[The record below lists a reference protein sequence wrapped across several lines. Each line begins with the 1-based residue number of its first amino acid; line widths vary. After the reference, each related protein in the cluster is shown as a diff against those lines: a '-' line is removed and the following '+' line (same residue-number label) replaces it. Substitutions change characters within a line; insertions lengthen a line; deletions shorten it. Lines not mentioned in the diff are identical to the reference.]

1 MIKFRLQP
9 DGVPIAMNITDL
21 TYKDFPEYQTGVVMW
36 KSISPLLILIG
47 TFGSLL
53 SVIVLCRKRMR
64 TSTTM
69 FYLAVLAVTDVFVLY
84 TGLLRYWLNYTFDE
98 DIRIDSDFSCKFH
111 IFLVYVSLDFAA
123 WILVALTVDR
133 CLFVFAPFKARKY
146 CTLRR
151 ARITAA
157 AMLGFL
163 MVINVHFAWSYGLSP
178 RTIFGE
184 GVDCDAAN
192 DDMKEF
198 VTVIWPWIDLFIV
211 CFVPFT
217 IMIICNVIIIR
228 KLAISAS
235 KIRRHT
241 VSERERYQHELKSTN
256 QNAQHISTS
265 HGQSKHPK
273 ISVISTQS
281 NNNNNNNNTKAR
293 SACPKSS
300 HLTVMLLSVNCL
312 FLLLTSPIVVYMIG
326 FGTWREDPDPQTEA
340 RLHLSWCLVN
350 LLQYTNNAA
359 HFFLYC
365 LTGPRFRR
373 ELLRMMSPKNKVN
386 AETSVTLDPY
396 H

>member
-1 MIKFRLQP
+1 MIRFRLQP
-9 DGVPIAMNITDL
+9 PSGPMAMNITEL
-21 TYKDFPEYQTGVVMW
+21 TYKDFPEYQAGVFMW
-36 KSISPLLILIG
+36 KAISPLLILIG
-47 TFGSLL
+47 TIGSLL

-64 TSTTM
+64 SSTTM

-84 TGLLRYWLNYTFDE
+84 TGLLRYWINYTFDE
-98 DIRIDSDFSCKFH
+98 DLRLYSEFSCKFH
-111 IFLVYVSLDFAA
+111 IFLVYVSLDFGA

-133 CLFVFAPFKARKY
+133 CLFVCAPFKARKY

-157 AMLGFL
+157 AMLAFL
-163 MVINVHFAWSYGLSP
+163 MVINIHFAWSYGLSP
-178 RTIFGE
+178 RTIFGD

-192 DDMKEF
+192 DDMKQF

-211 CFVPFT
+211 CFVPFS
-217 IMIICNVIIIR
+217 IMITCNGIIIR
-228 KLAISAS
+228 KLAISAD

-241 VSERERYQHELKSTN
+241 VSESERYRHELKSTN
-256 QNAQHISTS
+256 QKERNILTPP
-265 HGQSKHPK
+265 GQSTRPK

-281 NNNNNNNNTKAR
+281 NNSNTKVK
-293 SACPKSS
+293 SASQKTS
-300 HLTVMLLSVNCL
+300 HLTLMLLSVNCL

-326 FGTWREDPDPQTEA
+326 FGTWRETPDAQTEA
-340 RLHLSWCLVN
+340 QLHLWWCVVN

-373 ELLRMMSPKNKVN
+373 ELLLMMAPKNKVN
-386 AETSVTLDPY
+386 AEPSVTLDPY